1 MTLEV
6 NSISIDLIENITKLH
21 LEAFD
26 GFFLSELGSEFLSTY
41 YNSVRENDR
50 GVLLGCF
57 EGKKLLGFCAA
68 TTLSEGFNK
77 YLVISNFFSFSKIG
91 LFLLFTRPNALLRLL
106 KNFTK
111 SDPSVSD
118 NGQYAELLSIGVSPT
133 AQGKGIGKKLLM
145 ALEEYLNEMNVPQ
158 LSLTTDFYDN
168 EKTLN
173 FYKGLGYEI
182 MYDFVAYPD
191 RRMYRLI
198 KKIQQ

>member
-1 MTLEV
+1 MEIRKPEKEEV
-6 NSISIDLIENITKLH
+6 HAISDIH
-21 LEAFD
+21 LKAFD

-57 EGKKLLGFCAA
+57 EGNKLLGFCAA

-77 YLVISNFFSFSKIG
+77 HLVKSNFFSFSKIG
-91 LFLLFTRPNALLRLL
+91 FFLLFTRPKALLRLL

-118 NGQYAELLSIGVSPT
+118 DGRYAELLSIGVSPS
-133 AQGKGIGKKLLM
+133 AQGKGVGKKLLM
-145 ALEEYLNEMNVPQ
+145 ALEESLNDKNVSQ

-198 KKIQQ
+198 KKIEQ

>member
-1 MTLEV
+1 MEIRKPEKEEV
-6 NSISIDLIENITKLH
+6 HAISDIH
-21 LEAFD
+21 LKAFD

-41 YNSVRENDR
+41 YNTVRENNR

-57 EGKKLLGFCAA
+57 EDNKLLGFCAA

-77 YLVISNFFSFSKIG
+77 HLVKSNFFSFSKIG
-91 LFLLFTRPNALLRLL
+91 LFLLFSRPKALLRLL

-118 NGQYAELLSIGVSPT
+118 DGHYAELLSIGVSPT
-133 AQGKGIGKKLLM
+133 AQGKGVGKKLLM
-145 ALEEYLNEMNVPQ
+145 ALEEYLNEMNVSK
-158 LSLTTDFYDN
+158 LSLTTDYYDN

-173 FYKGLGYEI
+173 FYKGMGYEI

>member
-1 MTLEV
+1 MEIRKPEKEEV
-6 NSISIDLIENITKLH
+6 HAISDIH
-21 LEAFD
+21 LKAFD
-26 GFFLSELGSEFLSTY
+26 VFFLSELGSEFLSTY
-41 YNSVRENDR
+41 YNTVRENNR

-57 EGKKLLGFCAA
+57 EDNKLLGFCAA

-77 YLVISNFFSFSKIG
+77 HLVKSNFFSFSKIG
-91 LFLLFTRPNALLRLL
+91 LFLLFSRPKALLRLL

-118 NGQYAELLSIGVSPT
+118 DGHYAELLSIGVSPT
-133 AQGKGIGKKLLM
+133 AQGKGVGKKLLM
-145 ALEEYLNEMNVPQ
+145 ALEEYLNEMNVSK

-173 FYKGLGYEI
+173 FYKGLGYDI

>member
-1 MTLEV
+1 MEIRKPEKEEV
-6 NSISIDLIENITKLH
+6 HAISDIH
-21 LEAFD
+21 LEAFE

-41 YNSVRENDR
+41 YNTVRENDR

-57 EGKKLLGFCAA
+57 EDNKLLGFCAA
-68 TTLSEGFNK
+68 TSLSEGFNK
-77 YLVISNFFSFSKIG
+77 YLVKSNFFSFSKIG
-91 LFLLFTRPNALLRLL
+91 FFLLFTRPRALLRLL

-118 NGQYAELLSIGVSPT
+118 NGQYAELLSIGVSPI
-133 AQGKGIGKKLLM
+133 AQGKGVGKKLLI
-145 ALEEYLNEMNVPQ
+145 ALEESLNDRNVSQ

-173 FYKGLGYEI
+173 FYKGLGYET

-198 KKIQQ
+198 KMIQQ

>member
-1 MTLEV
+1 MVIRKPKKEDVQT
-6 NSISIDLIENITKLH
+6 ISDIH
-21 LEAFD
+21 LKAFE
-26 GFFLSELGSEFLSTY
+26 GFFLSELGSDFLSTY
-41 YNSVRENDR
+41 YNIVRENDR

-57 EGKKLLGFCAA
+57 EGNKLLGFCAA

-77 YLVISNFFSFSKIG
+77 YLVKSNFFSFSKIG
-91 LFLLFTRPNALLRLL
+91 LFLLFSRPKALLRLL

-111 SDPSVSD
+111 SDSSVSD
-118 NGQYAELLSIGVSPT
+118 DGLYAELLSIGVSPA
-133 AQGKGIGKKLLM
+133 AQGKGVGKQLLM
-145 ALEEYLNEMNVPQ
+145 ALEEYLNEMNVSQ

>member
-1 MTLEV
+1 MEIRKPEKEEV
-6 NSISIDLIENITKLH
+6 HAISDIH
-21 LEAFD
+21 LKAFD

-41 YNSVRENDR
+41 YNTVRENNR

-57 EGKKLLGFCAA
+57 EDNKLLGFCAA

-77 YLVISNFFSFSKIG
+77 HLVKSNFFSFSKIG
-91 LFLLFTRPNALLRLL
+91 LFLLFSRPKALLRLL

-118 NGQYAELLSIGVSPT
+118 DGHYAELLSIGVSPT
-133 AQGKGIGKKLLM
+133 AQGKGVGKKLLM
-145 ALEEYLNEMNVPQ
+145 ALEEYLNEMNVTK

-173 FYKGLGYEI
+173 FYKGLGYDI

>member
-6 NSISIDLIENITKLH
+6 KSISNDLIENITKLH
-21 LEAFD
+21 QEAFD
-26 GFFLSELGSEFLSTY
+26 GFFLSELGSDFLSTY
-41 YNSVRENDR
+41 YDSVRENDR

-57 EGKKLLGFCAA
+57 EDKKLLGFCAA

-77 YLVISNFFSFSKIG
+77 YLVKSNFFSFAKIG
-91 LFLLFTRPNALLRLL
+91 FFLLFTRPKALLRLL

-118 NGQYAELLSIGVSPT
+118 DGRYAELLSIGVSPS
-133 AQGKGIGKKLLM
+133 AQGKGVGKKLLM
-145 ALEEYLNEMNVPQ
+145 ALEESLNDKNVSQ

-173 FYKGLGYEI
+173 FYKGLGYET

>member
-6 NSISIDLIENITKLH
+6 KSISIDLIDNITTLH
-21 LEAFD
+21 LEAFE
-26 GFFLSELGSEFLSTY
+26 GFFLSELGKEFLSTY
-41 YNSVRENDR
+41 YNSVRVNDR

-57 EGKKLLGFCAA
+57 EDKKLLGFCAA

-77 YLVISNFFSFSKIG
+77 YLVKSNFFSFSKIG
-91 LFLLFTRPNALLRLL
+91 FFLLFTKPKALLRLL

-111 SDPSVSD
+111 SDPSVND
-118 NGQYAELLSIGVSPT
+118 NGHYAELLSIGVSPT
-133 AQGKGIGKKLLM
+133 AQGKGVGKKLLI
-145 ALEEYLNEMNVPQ
+145 ALEEYLNDKNVSQ

-168 EKTLN
+168 ERTLN

-191 RRMYRLI
+191 RKMYRLI
-198 KKIQQ
+198 KKI

>member
-1 MTLEV
+1 MEIRKPEKEEV
-6 NSISIDLIENITKLH
+6 HAISDIH
-21 LEAFD
+21 LKAFD

-41 YNSVRENDR
+41 YNTVRENNR

-57 EGKKLLGFCAA
+57 EDNKLLGFCAA

-77 YLVISNFFSFSKIG
+77 HLVKSNFFSFSKIG
-91 LFLLFTRPNALLRLL
+91 LFLLFSRPKALLRLL

-111 SDPSVSD
+111 SDSSVSD
-118 NGQYAELLSIGVSPT
+118 DGHYAELLSIGVSPT
-133 AQGKGIGKKLLM
+133 AQGKGVGKKLLM
-145 ALEEYLNEMNVPQ
+145 ALEEYLNDKNVSQ
-158 LSLTTDFYDN
+158 LSLTTDYYDN

-173 FYKGLGYEI
+173 FYKGMGYEI

>member
-1 MTLEV
+1 MIEV
-6 NSISIDLIENITKLH
+6 EPVTNNSVEQLIDIH
-21 LEAFD
+21 LEAFQ
-26 GFFLSELGSEFLSTY
+26 GFFLSELGRDFLYTY
-41 YNSVRENDR
+41 YIAVRKNDQ
-50 GVLLGCF
+50 GILLGCF
-57 EGKKLLGFCAA
+57 EDKELLGFCAA

-77 YLVISNFFSFSKIG
+77 YLVKSNFFSFSKIG
-91 LFLLFTRPNALLRLL
+91 LFLLFTRPKALLRLL

-111 SDPSVSD
+111 SDPSIND
-118 NGQYAELLSIGVSPT
+118 DGHYAELLSIGVSPT
-133 AQGKGIGKKLLM
+133 AQGKGVGKKLLM
-145 ALEEYLNEMNVPQ
+145 ALEEYLNDKNVSR

-168 EKTLN
+168 EKTQS

>member
-6 NSISIDLIENITKLH
+6 NSISINHIENITKLH

-57 EGKKLLGFCAA
+57 EDNKLLGFCAA
-68 TTLSEGFNK
+68 TTLSKGFNK
-77 YLVISNFFSFSKIG
+77 YLVKSNFFSFSKIG
-91 LFLLFTRPNALLRLL
+91 FFLLFTRHKALLRLL

-118 NGQYAELLSIGVSPT
+118 DGHYAELLSIGVSPT
-133 AQGKGIGKKLLM
+133 AQGKGVGKKLLM
-145 ALEEYLNEMNVPQ
+145 ALEEYLNEMNVSK
-158 LSLTTDFYDN
+158 LSLTTDFYEN

-173 FYKGLGYEI
+173 FYKGLGYDI

-198 KKIQQ
+198 KKI

>member
-1 MTLEV
+1 MEIRKPEKEEV
-6 NSISIDLIENITKLH
+6 YAISDIH
-21 LEAFD
+21 LKAFE
-26 GFFLSELGSEFLSTY
+26 GFFLSELGKEFLSTY
-41 YNSVRENDR
+41 YNSVRVNDR

-57 EGKKLLGFCAA
+57 DDKKLLGFCAA

-77 YLVISNFFSFSKIG
+77 YLVKSNFFSFSKIG
-91 LFLLFTRPNALLRLL
+91 FFLLFTRPKALLRLL

-118 NGQYAELLSIGVSPT
+118 DGHYAELLSIGVSPT
-133 AQGKGIGKKLLM
+133 AQGKGVGKKLLM
-145 ALEEYLNEMNVPQ
+145 ALEKYLNDKNVSK

-168 EKTLN
+168 EKTQN
-173 FYKGLGYEI
+173 FYKGLGYKI

-198 KKIQQ
+198 KKIQ

>member
-6 NSISIDLIENITKLH
+6 NSISIDLIENITDLH

-26 GFFLSELGSEFLSTY
+26 GFFLSELGREFLSTY
-41 YNSVRENDR
+41 YNTVRENDR

-57 EGKKLLGFCAA
+57 EDNKLLGFCAA

-77 YLVISNFFSFSKIG
+77 HLVKSNFLSFSKIG
-91 LFLLFTRPNALLRLL
+91 LFLLFTRPKALLRLL

-111 SDPSVSD
+111 SDSSVSD
-118 NGQYAELLSIGVSPT
+118 DGQYAELLSIGVSPA
-133 AQGKGIGKKLLM
+133 AQGKGVGKKLLM
-145 ALEEYLNEMNVPQ
+145 ALEEYLNEMNVSQ

-168 EKTLN
+168 EKTQN

>member
-1 MTLEV
+1 MEIRKPEIEEV
-6 NSISIDLIENITKLH
+6 HAISDIH
-21 LEAFD
+21 LKAFE
-26 GFFLSELGSEFLSTY
+26 GFFLSELGCEFLSTY

-57 EGKKLLGFCAA
+57 EDNKLLGFCAA

-77 YLVISNFFSFSKIG
+77 YLVKSNFFSFAKIA
-91 LFLLFTRPNALLRLL
+91 LFLLFTRHKALLRLL
-106 KNFTK
+106 RNFTK
-111 SDPSVSD
+111 SDPSVND
-118 NGQYAELLSIGVSPT
+118 NGIYAELLSIGVSPT
-133 AQGKGIGKKLLM
+133 AQGKGVGKKLLM
-145 ALEEYLNEMNVPQ
+145 ALEEYLNDKNVSQ
-158 LSLTTDFYDN
+158 LSLTTDYYDN

-173 FYKGLGYEI
+173 FYKGMGYEI

>member
-6 NSISIDLIENITKLH
+6 NSISINHIENITKLH

-57 EGKKLLGFCAA
+57 EDNKLLGFCAA
-68 TTLSEGFNK
+68 TTLSKGFNK
-77 YLVISNFFSFSKIG
+77 YLVKSNFFSFSKIG
-91 LFLLFTRPNALLRLL
+91 FFLLFTRHKALLRLL

-118 NGQYAELLSIGVSPT
+118 DGHYAELLSIGVSPT
-133 AQGKGIGKKLLM
+133 AQGKGVGKKLLM
-145 ALEEYLNEMNVPQ
+145 ALEEYLNEMNVSK
-158 LSLTTDFYDN
+158 LSLTTDFYEN

-173 FYKGLGYEI
+173 FYKGLGYDI

-198 KKIQQ
+198 KKIKQ

>member
-1 MTLEV
+1 MEIRKPEKKEV
-6 NSISIDLIENITKLH
+6 YAISDIH
-21 LEAFD
+21 LKAFE
-26 GFFLSELGSEFLSTY
+26 GFFLSELGREFLSTY
-41 YNSVRENDR
+41 YNTVRENDR

-57 EGKKLLGFCAA
+57 EDNKLLGFCAA

-77 YLVISNFFSFSKIG
+77 HLVKSNFFSFSKIG
-91 LFLLFTRPNALLRLL
+91 IFLLFSRPKALFRLL

-118 NGQYAELLSIGVSPT
+118 DGEYAELLSIGVSPT
-133 AQGKGIGKKLLM
+133 AQGKGVGKKLLM
-145 ALEEYLNEMNVPQ
+145 ALEEYLNEMNVSQ
-158 LSLTTDFYDN
+158 LSLTTDFFDN

-173 FYKGLGYEI
+173 FYKGLGYDI

>member
-6 NSISIDLIENITKLH
+6 NSISINHIENITKLH

-57 EGKKLLGFCAA
+57 EDNKLLGFCAA
-68 TTLSEGFNK
+68 TTLSKGFNK
-77 YLVISNFFSFSKIG
+77 YLVKSNFFSFSKIG
-91 LFLLFTRPNALLRLL
+91 FFLLFTRHKALLRLL

-118 NGQYAELLSIGVSPT
+118 DGHYAELLSIGVSPT
-133 AQGKGIGKKLLM
+133 AQGKGVGKKLLM
-145 ALEEYLNEMNVPQ
+145 ALEEYLNEMNVSK
-158 LSLTTDFYDN
+158 LSLTTDFYEN

-173 FYKGLGYEI
+173 FYKGLGYDI

>member
-1 MTLEV
+1 MEIRKPEKEEV
-6 NSISIDLIENITKLH
+6 HAISDIH
-21 LEAFD
+21 LKAFD
-26 GFFLSELGSEFLSTY
+26 GFFLSELGSDFLSTY
-41 YNSVRENDR
+41 YDSVRENDR

-57 EGKKLLGFCAA
+57 EDKKLLGFCAA

-77 YLVISNFFSFSKIG
+77 YLVKSNFFSFAKIG
-91 LFLLFTRPNALLRLL
+91 FFLLFTRPKALLRLL

-118 NGQYAELLSIGVSPT
+118 DGCYAELLSIGVSPS
-133 AQGKGIGKKLLM
+133 AQGKGVGKKLLM
-145 ALEEYLNEMNVPQ
+145 ALEESLNDKNVSQ
-158 LSLTTDFYDN
+158 LSLTTDFYNN

>member
-1 MTLEV
+1 MEIRQPEKEEV
-6 NSISIDLIENITKLH
+6 HAISEIH
-21 LEAFD
+21 LKAFED
-26 GFFLSELGSEFLSTY
+26 FFLSELGKDFLFTY
-41 YNSVRENDR
+41 YDALRNNNR
-50 GVLLGCF
+50 GILLGF
-57 EGKKLLGFCAA
+57 YENENLLGFCAA

-77 YLVISNFFSFSKIG
+77 YLVKSNFFSFSKIG
-91 LFLLFTRPNALLRLL
+91 LFLLFTRPKALLRLL

-118 NGQYAELLSIGVSPT
+118 DGRYAELLSIGVSPA
-133 AQGKGIGKKLLM
+133 AQGKGVGKKLLM
-145 ALEEYLNEMNVPQ
+145 ALEEYLNDKNVSQ
-158 LSLTTDFYDN
+158 LSLTTDYYDN

-173 FYKGLGYEI
+173 FYKGMGYDI

>member
-1 MTLEV
+1 MEIRKPEKKEV
-6 NSISIDLIENITKLH
+6 YAISDIH
-21 LEAFD
+21 LKAFE
-26 GFFLSELGSEFLSTY
+26 GFFLSELGREFLSTY
-41 YNSVRENDR
+41 YNTVRENDR

-57 EGKKLLGFCAA
+57 EDNKLLGFCAA

-77 YLVISNFFSFSKIG
+77 HLVKSNFFSFSKIG
-91 LFLLFTRPNALLRLL
+91 IFLLFSRPKALFRLL

-118 NGQYAELLSIGVSPT
+118 DGEYAELLSIGVSPT
-133 AQGKGIGKKLLM
+133 AQGKGVGKKLLM
-145 ALEEYLNEMNVPQ
+145 ALEEYLNDKNVSQ
-158 LSLTTDFYDN
+158 LSLTTDYYDN

-173 FYKGLGYEI
+173 FYKGMGYEI